1 MCSFFFIFETKI
13 KGIKKKSTLFFTIL
27 LVSVFS
33 FGQDEE
39 HNAWNATFFDFSL
52 SSSQTIRPD
61 YIRLE
66 LHNRTKSFYNIND
79 QILIRPAYNLKVN
92 EYSNISIGYT
102 YISTNQNQGRI
113 NENNFWQQYNFSF
126 PVNKLKYF
134 GWVRLEQRWIKKPI
148 TSDNKFYSLKYSND
162 YNTRIR
168 FRAGFEFI
176 LVDNVTRNLN
186 FIVFNEVFMILKNVY
201 PYNFNQ
207 NWTFFGFKKR
217 LNTKAVLISG
227 FQRNSIFRGGDYLH
241 KNIWSSILFY
251 KI

>member
-1 MCSFFFIFETKI
+1 M
-13 KGIKKKSTLFFTIL
+13 
-27 LVSVFS
+27 
-33 FGQDEE
+33 
-39 HNAWNATFFDFSL
+39 
-52 SSSQTIRPD
+52 
-61 YIRLE
+61 E

-92 EYSNISIGYT
+92 QHSNISVGYT
-102 YISTNQNQGRI
+102 YISTNRNQGRI

-126 PVNKLKYF
+126 PLNRIKYF
-134 GWVRLEQRWIKKPI
+134 GWIRLEQRWIKKPI
-148 TSDNKFYSLKYSND
+148 TSDNKFYSLKYSNE

-168 FRAGFEFI
+168 FRAGFEFPLI
-176 LVDNVTRNLN
+176 DDPAKDLKFL
-186 FIVFNEVFMILKNVY
+186 VFNEVFMLVKKFY

-217 LNTKAVLISG
+217 LNSKAVLISG

>member
-1 MCSFFFIFETKI
+1 M
-13 KGIKKKSTLFFTIL
+13 
-27 LVSVFS
+27 
-33 FGQDEE
+33 
-39 HNAWNATFFDFSL
+39 
-52 SSSQTIRPD
+52 
-61 YIRLE
+61 
-66 LHNRTKSFYNIND
+66 
-79 QILIRPAYNLKVN
+79 
-92 EYSNISIGYT
+92 
-102 YISTNQNQGRI
+102 
-113 NENNFWQQYNFSF
+113 
-126 PVNKLKYF
+126 
-134 GWVRLEQRWIKKPI
+134 EQRWIKKPI

-168 FRAGFEFI
+168 FRAGFEII
-176 LVDNVTRNLN
+176 LVDNVTKNLN

-217 LNTKAVLISG
+217 LSTKAVLISG